1 MAIDIEKLL
10 LEIYGTVQEI
20 KAELG
25 NLKKEQAIHA
35 DGMVDFEKRIS
46 RLERI
51 VYAGMAVVA
60 ILEPIILHIIK
71 YYLELKK

>member
-35 DGMVDFEKRIS
+35 NGMVDFEKRIS

-51 VYAGMAVVA
+51 VYAGVVILAV
-60 ILEPIILHIIK
+60 IEPILIEIVKHYVNKL
-71 YYLELKK
+71 

>member
-1 MAIDIEKLL
+1 MAIDTEKLL

-25 NLKKEQAIHA
+25 NLKKEQANHA

-51 VYAGMAVVA
+51 VYAGIAVIA
-60 ILEPIILHIIK
+60 ILEPILIEIAKHFIGKL
-71 YYLELKK
+71 